1 MAGKEMMAMKC
12 RLFTLRV
19 AGLALSCLAGS
30 CSDAASGEPP
40 NGGKLVLSAP
50 LTHSDWVLKDNM
62 PGLDDGLAGVRHMLD
77 MCKAAGWSKIHW
89 RCLDAGRS
97 LYPSKLMDPMGPPH
111 GDNYFNPKPEEVGK
125 VGAQKNEAILQKMKD
140 RFHYGTV
147 DSLAEAVRYGH
158 EIGLEIYAWLSINE
172 DDHAWGW
179 PSRYTVAHPEHR
191 WRRRDGSCYRSQLSF
206 AYPEVRSYKLA
217 IIEEILDKYPVD
229 GLFIDWIRTGDV
241 RDPQVDAHGVADY
254 GYEDILVQGFKAKFG
269 IDPHAIPNN
278 DPRWVKHRAEPQTEF
293 MRSVRKLADSRSPRL
308 PVAVL
313 VQHPWSYRGDN
324 PKYADNLQGLL
335 VDVETWAKEGLI
347 DAAVPAGYY
356 APKSGGTPELAY
368 EHLKKLTG
376 GKTEIWMYDWVPGS
390 AADFS
395 AGLER
400 ARKLGCNHI
409 LYWEADYIDNNPK
422 KAELQKVMREN
433 AAMPAR
439 R

>member
-1 MAGKEMMAMKC
+1 MNR
-12 RLFTLRV
+12 RLLTLG
-19 AGLALSCLAGS
+19 AIGLVLTCLIGGRN
-30 CSDAASGEPP
+30 DARSGEPP
-40 NGGKLVLSAP
+40 PGSKLILSAP
-50 LTHSDWVLKDNM
+50 LTHSDWVLKDNVQ
-62 PGLDDGLAGVRHMLD
+62 GLDDGLAGVRHMLD
-77 MCKAAGWSKIHW
+77 MCKAGGWSTIYW

-97 LYPSKLMDPMGPPH
+97 LYPSRLMDPMGPPH
-111 GDNYFNPKPEEVGK
+111 GDSYFAPKPEEIGK
-125 VGAQKNEAILQKMKD
+125 VGAHRNEAILRKMKD
-140 RFHYGTV
+140 RYHYGTV

-158 EIGLEIYAWLSINE
+158 EIGLEIHAWLSINE

-191 WRRRDGSCYRSQLSF
+191 WKRRDGSYYRSQLSF
-206 AYPEVRSYKLA
+206 AHPEVRSYKLA
-217 IIEEILDKYPVD
+217 IIKEVLDNYPVD
-229 GLFIDWIRTGDV
+229 GIFVDWIRTGDV
-241 RDPQVDAHGVADY
+241 RDPQVDSSGVADY
-254 GYEDILVQGFKAKFG
+254 GYEDVLVEGFRARFA
-269 IDPHAIPNN
+269 IDPHSIPNN
-278 DPRWVKHRAEPQTEF
+278 DPRWVRHRADPQTEF

-335 VDVETWAKEGLI
+335 LDVETWAKEGLM

-356 APKSGGTPELAY
+356 APGSGGTPELAY
-368 EHLKKLTG
+368 EHLRKLTG
-376 GKTEIWMYDWVPGS
+376 GKTEIWMYAWVPGS
-390 AADFS
+390 VDDFL

-400 ARKLGCNHI
+400 ARKLGSRQI

-422 KAELQKVMREN
+422 KAELQKVMSQN